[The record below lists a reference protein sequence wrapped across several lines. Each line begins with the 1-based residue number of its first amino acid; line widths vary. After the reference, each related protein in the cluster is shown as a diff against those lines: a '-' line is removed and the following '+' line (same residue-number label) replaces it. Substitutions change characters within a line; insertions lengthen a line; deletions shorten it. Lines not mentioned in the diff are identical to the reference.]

1 MMRCKMDEEFIRQN
15 GLMCEVVRQA
25 TMVIAMPM
33 FLALSLFAKPAK
45 WIWNLGVKPE
55 ERK

>member
-1 MMRCKMDEEFIRQN
+1 MDEEFIRQN